1 MRRHEGMTMRSAM
14 RWAAGFAMVV
24 GLTASAQVSLSSAVD
39 LALRNDPR
47 VKIAQADVSK
57 AKATLSEAHDAYIPS
72 ATASGGYGTSTGVP
86 LNVPV
91 LFSIS
96 SQSLLFNFAQKDN
109 IRAAEAGVKAAQ
121 FAADD
126 AHDKVAED
134 VIVTYLDL
142 NHDERRRD
150 ALQQEYDFVT
160 RLVTI
165 VQERLDAGTDTRIDL
180 LKARKAAAQIH
191 LEKLQTD
198 DEISALSDHLSRM
211 IGLPGNALTT
221 VPASIPELPSLNELN
236 AVQPT
241 RNFGVEA
248 AYADAHS
255 KREIAFGL
263 GRYKLRP
270 EVSFGA
276 NYSRIYTNHTNYSTY
291 YPAFASVNGL
301 SYNDL
306 SVGLEIRIPLF
317 DRGHEARARQAAA
330 DAAHAEFEAQQQRM
344 QFLEGRHKLQHTAA
358 ELADRTEIAN
368 DNQQLSQAQLD
379 AVLARLSAA
388 SGATGGDQLSPE
400 DEQNARVDERARYI
414 DLLDAQYGLQQ
425 AQVNLLRQ
433 TGQLDAWLKA
443 AMTAPGVSA
452 TPAH

>member
-1 MRRHEGMTMRSAM
+1 MTMRSAM

>member
-1 MRRHEGMTMRSAM
+1 MTMR
-14 RWAAGFAMVV
+14 FAMGWAGGLAILAGMSAV
-24 GLTASAQVSLSSAVD
+24 GQAQVSLSSAVD

-47 VKIAQADVSK
+47 LKLAQADVAK
-57 AKATLSEAHDAYIPS
+57 AKATLAETHDAYIPS
-72 ATASGGYGTSTGVP
+72 ASASGGYGTSTGVP

-109 IRAAEAGVKAAQ
+109 IRAAEGGLRAAQ
-121 FAADD
+121 FAADE

-142 NHDERRRD
+142 SHEERRRD
-150 ALQQEYDFVT
+150 AMNEEYGFAT
-160 RLVTI
+160 ELVKI
-165 VQERLDAGTDTRIDL
+165 VGERLDAGADDRMAL
-180 LKARKAAAQIH
+180 LKAKKTSAQIH
-191 LEKLQTD
+191 LEKLETE
-198 DEISALSDHLSRM
+198 DEINALSDHLSRM
-211 IGLPGNALTT
+211 IGLPGNTLST
-221 VPASIPELPSLNELN
+221 VPSSIPELPPLSQLT
-236 AVQPT
+236 APT
-241 RNFGVEA
+241 TARNYGVEA

-255 KREIAFGL
+255 KRELAFGL

-276 NYSRIYTNHTNYSTY
+276 NYSRIYTNHTNYATY

-306 SVGLEIRIPLF
+306 SIGLEIRIPIF
-317 DRGHEARARQAAA
+317 DRGHEARAREAAA
-330 DAAHAEFEAQQQRM
+330 DAAHAEAQAQEQRM
-344 QFLEGRHKLQHTAA
+344 QFLEGRQKLQRSAA
-358 ELADRTEIAN
+358 ELQDRAEIAS
-368 DNQQLSQAQLD
+368 DEQGLSQAQLD
-379 AVLARLSAA
+379 AVLTRLSAA
-388 SGATGGDQLSPE
+388 SGATGGEQLTPE

-414 DLLDAQYGLQQ
+414 DLLDAQYELQQ

-443 AMTAPGVSA
+443 GMTTPSVSA
-452 TPAH
+452 GPAH